1 MHTRTI
7 FNLARRAAATVAAP
21 ASFFIPIFPKH
32 IHNSALHHKLNP
44 QHAGLGID
52 SRAQKERFPHQQIK
66 KHISTVG
73 FSSIHLLIFL
83 MLTVEEKGFF
93 ALFSGW
99 RAA

>member
-1 MHTRTI
+1 MLGWVSI
-7 FNLARRAAATVAAP
+7 LA
-21 ASFFIPIFPKH
+21 
-32 IHNSALHHKLNP
+32 HKKR
-44 QHAGLGID
+44 D
-52 SRAQKERFPHQQIK
+52 SPHQQIK